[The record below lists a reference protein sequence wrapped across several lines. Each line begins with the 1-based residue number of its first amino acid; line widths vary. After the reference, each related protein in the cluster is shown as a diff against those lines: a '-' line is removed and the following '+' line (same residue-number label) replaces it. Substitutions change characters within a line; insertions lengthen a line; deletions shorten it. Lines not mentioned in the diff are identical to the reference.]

1 MKASPSDGAFLL
13 CCEVILMV
21 PIQNG
26 FCFLDD
32 QYFIDFPDD
41 NLMYPSASL
50 QIRQKKSES
59 RRSAQCAYI
68 RQIRRLSS
76 PDIDKIKAA
85 LIEQIAN
92 DDEGEN
98 T

>member
-1 MKASPSDGAFLL
+1 MRIYQTDKTIIF
-13 CCEVILMV
+13 
-21 PIQNG
+21 
-26 FCFLDD
+26 
-32 QYFIDFPDD
+32 
-41 NLMYPSASL
+41 
-50 QIRQKKSES
+50 
-59 RRSAQCAYI
+59 
-68 RQIRRLSS
+68 